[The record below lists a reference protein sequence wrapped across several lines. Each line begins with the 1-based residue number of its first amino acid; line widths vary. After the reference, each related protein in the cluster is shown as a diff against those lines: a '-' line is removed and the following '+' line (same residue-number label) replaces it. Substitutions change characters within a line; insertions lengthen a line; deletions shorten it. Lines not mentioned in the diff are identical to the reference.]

1 MFTIITKAVL
11 HLAVLLILSLLSLWI
26 LFFFHG
32 TGLNSLL
39 IPDQLRWRNRAES
52 EYIIVWY
59 LLSCAISYIELF
71 GLLWLINQFNYWYGQ
86 DWLKPTQLGV
96 AKITTAIVG
105 VVLAL
110 CVALYYISSYTAT
123 H

>member
-1 MFTIITKAVL
+1 MFTLITKAVA
-11 HLAVLLILSLLSLWI
+11 HLVVLLLLSLIVLWL

-39 IPDQLRWRNRAES
+39 IPDRLRRYNGAES
-52 EYIIVWY
+52 EYIVVWY
-59 LLSCAISYIELF
+59 VLSCAISYVELV
-71 GLLWLINQFNYWYGQ
+71 GLLWLINQFNYWWGRN
-86 DWLKPTQLGV
+86 WLKPTQVGI
-96 AKITTAIVG
+96 AKITTIVVG

-110 CVALYYISSYTAT
+110 CVALYYVASYRAT